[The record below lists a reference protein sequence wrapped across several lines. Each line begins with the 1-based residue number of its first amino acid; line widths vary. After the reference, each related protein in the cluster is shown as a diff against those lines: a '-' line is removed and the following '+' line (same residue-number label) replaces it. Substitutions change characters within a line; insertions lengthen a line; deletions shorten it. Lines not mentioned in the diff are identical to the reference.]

1 MYRNLIL
8 FTVACTSFFSCAKFR
23 NNQYAFIDNADNIKI
38 FYIVTDSSFKP
49 TIIPLD
55 KRHRDFF
62 KVVLNSKSENSNC
75 QATNTIKFYSKDKE
89 IFEIE
94 TSINNDKGCQ
104 FLIVKNNGEN
114 EYHRLT
120 YNLGMFLGGGQ

>member
-8 FTVACTSFFSCAKFR
+8 FIVVGKIFFSCAKFR
-23 NNQYAFIDNADNIKI
+23 NNHYAFIDYADTIKI
-38 FYIVTDSSFKP
+38 FYNVTDSSFKP
-49 TIIPLD
+49 TIILLD

-62 KVVLNSKSENSNC
+62 KVVLNSESEYSNC

-94 TSINNDKGCQ
+94 TSIKNDKGCQ

-114 EYHRLT
+114 E
-120 YNLGMFLGGGQ
+120 